1 MSRRR
6 ILLIV
11 AVAAVLLFG
20 AAAYFAAST
29 WGDVQRVTIERP
41 VDVDDDG
48 VEDEDPDS
56 SEDGVD
62 PEITVPSSGDDGLDV
77 ALIVG
82 SDSRESLDDTD
93 GFGEFEGQRADVV
106 MVLIRPRDDPDN
118 AAIMSIPRDLWVD
131 KVCDDGSHRIN
142 EALEGCGPINGPTA
156 LVETV
161 EALIGVQID
170 HFAMV
175 DLAGFQGAVDAIGGY
190 EICVDRPV
198 RDSRADLALPAG
210 CTLAD
215 GEQTL
220 AWLRSRHTQ
229 ELTAEGWR
237 TVEGASDLLRNER
250 QREFMVSMMSRVAD
264 FSNPSEIIGIAQS
277 VAPFVTV
284 DDGLSL
290 MNAVGLATTL
300 RGMDEGS
307 VVELEIEVVDHFT
320 DAGAA
325 VLLAVNDPAQLVSDF
340 LNPTTAENDAG
351 DAG

>member
-1 MSRRR
+1 MNRKR

-11 AVAAVLLFG
+11 AVAVVLLVG
-20 AAAYFAAST
+20 AGAYVAAST
-29 WGDVQRVTIERP
+29 WGDVQRVTIEP
-41 VDVDDDG
+41 PADS
-48 VEDEDPDS
+48 DPDTGAE
-56 SEDGVD
+56 EDSDNAEGGDDD
-62 PEITVPSSGDDGLDV
+62 PEITVPSSGDDDLDV

-82 SDSRESLDDTD
+82 SDSRANIDDEE
-93 GFGEFEGQRADVV
+93 GFGDFEGQRADVV

-131 KVCDDGSHRIN
+131 KVCDDGQQRVN
-142 EALEGCGPINGPTA
+142 EALEGCGSMNGPTV

-161 EALIGVQID
+161 EGLIGVQVD

-175 DLAGFQGAVDAIGGY
+175 DLEGFQGAVDAVGGY
-190 EICVDRPV
+190 EICLTRPV
-198 RDSRADLALPAG
+198 RDSLANLELPAG

-215 GEQTL
+215 GDETL

-229 ELTAEGWR
+229 ELTENGWR

-264 FSNPSEIIGIAQS
+264 FGNPSEIIGIAQS

-290 MNAVGLATTL
+290 MGAVGLATTL
-300 RGMDEGS
+300 RGLDEGS
-307 VVELEIEVVDHFT
+307 VVELEIEVVDHVA
-320 DAGAA
+320 DSGAA
-325 VLLAVNDPAQLVSDF
+325 VLLAVSDPAELVSDF
-340 LNPTTAENDAG
+340 LSPATAERG
-351 DAG
+351 DSG

>member
-1 MSRRR
+1 LNRRR

-11 AVAAVLLFG
+11 AVAVVLLVG
-20 AAAYFAAST
+20 AGAYIAATT
-29 WGDVQRVTIERP
+29 WGDVQRVTIDRP
-41 VDVDDDG
+41 DDSDPDIG
-48 VEDEDPDS
+48 VEVDTDAEEHLD
-56 SEDGVD
+56 D
-62 PEITVPSSGDDGLDV
+62 PEITVPSSGNDDLDV

-82 SDSRESLDDTD
+82 SDSRENVGDDE
-93 GFGEFEGQRADVV
+93 GFGDFDGQRADVV

-131 KVCDDGSHRIN
+131 KVCDDGQQRVN
-142 EALEGCGPINGPTA
+142 EALEGCGSMNGPTV

-161 EALIGVQID
+161 EKLIGVQVD

-175 DLAGFQGAVDAIGGY
+175 DLEGFQGAVDAVGGY
-190 EICVDRPV
+190 EICVPRAV
-198 RDSRADLALPAG
+198 RDSRANLALPAG

-215 GEQTL
+215 GDQTL

-229 ELTAEGWR
+229 ELTEDGWQ

-264 FSNPSEIIGIAQS
+264 FGNPSEIIGIAQA

-290 MNAVGLATTL
+290 MEAVGLATTM
-300 RGMDEGS
+300 RGLDEGS
-307 VVELEIEVVDHFT
+307 VVELEIEVVDHIA
-320 DAGAA
+320 DSGAA
-325 VLLAVNDPAQLVSDF
+325 VLLAVSDPAELVSDF
-340 LNPTTAENDAG
+340 LSPTTAERG
-351 DAG
+351 DSG

>member
-1 MSRRR
+1 MNRKR
-6 ILLIV
+6 ILLVV
-11 AVAAVLLFG
+11 AVAVALLVG
-20 AAAYFAAST
+20 AGAYLAAST
-29 WGDVQRVTIERP
+29 WGDVQRVTIQPPADSGQDTGAE
-41 VDVDDDG
+41 VDSDDG
-48 VEDEDPDS
+48 ENGE
-56 SEDGVD
+56 D
-62 PEITVPSSGDDGLDV
+62 PEITVPSSGDDNLDV

-82 SDSRESLDDTD
+82 SDSRANVDDED
-93 GFGEFEGQRADVV
+93 GFGDFEGQRADVV

-131 KVCDDGSHRIN
+131 KICDEGQQRVN
-142 EALEGCGPINGPTA
+142 EALEGCGSMNGPTV

-161 EALIGVQID
+161 EALIGVQVD

-175 DLAGFQGAVDAIGGY
+175 DLAGFQGAVDAVGGY
-190 EICVDRPV
+190 EICLARPV
-198 RDSRADLALPAG
+198 RDSKANLALPGG

-229 ELTAEGWR
+229 ELTEDGWT

-264 FSNPSEIIGIAQS
+264 FGNPSEIIGIAQA

-290 MNAVGLATTL
+290 MQAVGLATTL
-300 RGMDEGS
+300 RGLDEGS
-307 VVELEIEVVDHFT
+307 VVELEIDVVDHIT
-320 DAGAA
+320 DFGAA
-325 VLLAVNDPAQLVSDF
+325 VLLAVSDPAKLVSDF
-340 LNPTTAENDAG
+340 LSPTTAERG
-351 DAG
+351 DSG